1 MENLL
6 LFDGMNEAII
16 GTTERNGEI
25 LVCYSIKKMKD
36 ILINN
41 DGMTEEEAIEF
52 LEYNTVGTNVGP
64 QTPICIDDMNPLEI
78 MDNATS

>member
-6 LFDGMNEAII
+6 LFDGMNDAII

-41 DGMTEEEAIEF
+41 DGMTEEEALEF

-64 QTPICIDDMNPLEI
+64 QTPICIDDMNSLEI